1 MNLLI
6 FIGFLG
12 DLNGLEGK
20 IDSTLAKVNGL
31 TSKLGSNER
40 KLNRLENTHQQIKG
54 KIIQHLIFFNKN
66 FKRAKK
72 EKNVETYLIIFYV
85 ETQVDL
91 DDKIGDVLKY
101 VDGLKSD
108 LLRSDITESQDVD
121 GLKSDLSE
129 SDITKSQD
137 VDGLK
142 SDLSGSDIKESQ
154 DTYSLVDTFKNEIH
168 KQTV

>member
-1 MNLLI
+1 MI
-6 FIGFLG
+6 FIDFLG

-20 IDSTLAKVNGL
+20 IDSTLAKVDGL

-66 FKRAKK
+66 FKKAKK
-72 EKNVETYLIIFYV
+72 EKKVERYLIIFYV

-129 SDITKSQD
+129 SDVTKSQN

-154 DTYSLVDTFKNEIH
+154 DTYNLVDTFKNEIH

>member
-1 MNLLI
+1 MI
-6 FIGFLG
+6 FIEFLG

-20 IDSTLAKVNGL
+20 IDFTLAKLDGL

-54 KIIQHLIFFNKN
+54 KMIQHLIFLKW
-66 FKRAKK
+66 KWKEEKK
-72 EKNVETYLIIFYV
+72 IETFLIIFYA

-91 DDKIGDVLKY
+91 DEKIGDVLRY

-108 LLRSDITESQDVD
+108 LSGSDITESQHVD

-129 SDITKSQD
+129 SEITKSQD
-137 VDGLK
+137 FDGLK

-154 DTYSLVDTFKNEIH
+154 DTYNLVDTFKNEIH
-168 KQTV
+168 KETM

>member
-1 MNLLI
+1 MI
-6 FIGFLG
+6 FIDFLG

-20 IDSTLAKVNGL
+20 IDSTLAKVDGL

-54 KIIQHLIFFNKN
+54 KIIQHLIFYLNK
-66 FKRAKK
+66 KAKE
-72 EKNVETYLIIFYV
+72 EKKIETFLIIFYA

-91 DDKIGDVLKY
+91 DEKIGDVLKY
-101 VDGLKSD
+101 VDGLKSG
-108 LLRSDITESQDVD
+108 LSGSDIAESQDVD

-129 SDITKSQD
+129 SDVTKSQN

-154 DTYSLVDTFKNEIH
+154 DTYNLVDTFKNEIH